1 MPHLSPFFFTAEV
14 WHRQGV
20 PIPAGRFFRDGH
32 TPLVVAFGSVEL
44 PAGVRA
50 EFVTSVSDLG
60 LGGFEFLIQTRC
72 LVRRDGVA
80 ATGVAQDTTAN
91 PVFTKMLDRWAQT
104 RGAEWLSRHI
114 VSVQRQLALEFALA
128 NLASS

>member
-1 MPHLSPFFFTAEV
+1 M
-14 WHRQGV
+14 
-20 PIPAGRFFRDGH
+20 
-32 TPLVVAFGSVEL
+32 VAFRSVEL

-60 LGGFEFLIQTRC
+60 LGGFDFLIQTRC
-72 LVRRDGVA
+72 LVRRDNVA
-80 ATGVAQDTTAN
+80 ATGVAQDSTTN

-114 VSVQRQLALEFALA
+114 ISVQRQLALELALS
-128 NLASS
+128 NLVSR